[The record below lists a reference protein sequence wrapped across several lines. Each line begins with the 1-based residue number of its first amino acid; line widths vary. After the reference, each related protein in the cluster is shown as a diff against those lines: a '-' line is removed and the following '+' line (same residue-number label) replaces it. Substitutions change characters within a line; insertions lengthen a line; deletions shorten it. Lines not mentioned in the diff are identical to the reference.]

1 MKKGPHLNVLETSV
15 IMEFFALVNELNSI
29 IKTEQYVFFLSVL
42 QHLLDLIHNRF
53 THFKLK
59 LSALILNKLDN
70 TITTLNYIYKYLQ
83 VFK

>member
-1 MKKGPHLNVLETSV
+1 M
-15 IMEFFALVNELNSI
+15 F
-29 IKTEQYVFFLSVL
+29 FFLSVL
-42 QHLLDLIHNRF
+42 QHLLDLIHTRF

-59 LSALILNKLDN
+59 LSTLILNKLDN